1 MSNETDVTAGKEK
14 EKRKRPSKGMRKHNR
29 KVKQETRKA
38 SVPGSEVNKRT
49 R

>member
-1 MSNETDVTAGKEK
+1 MNATADKK
-14 EKRKRPSKGMRKHNR
+14 KPKRPSKGMRKHNR

-38 SVPGSEVNKRT
+38 NVPGSDLKKQT

>member
-1 MSNETDVTAGKEK
+1 MNATPDK

-38 SVPGSEVNKRT
+38 SVPGSELKKRT